1 MPRNAQE
8 PVSENGQAQ
17 SAEPVTASGSAVAT
31 PPSEAPLE
39 GSPNDNMVCA
49 APPKVAPTPKVP
61 KYTATIYGGQSAEF
75 PDGFSKAVL
84 ELKATLAKDVLMII
98 QASGSKF
105 ETLNDHLSTAILREC
120 HAKPDRREIAVL
132 LHSPGGYAP
141 DAYRIARM
149 LQTHCEG
156 FVAVIP
162 QYAKSAATLLSLGA
176 TDIIMSGHAELGPLD
191 AQLYDPGR
199 EEPISALDEVQS
211 LERLHAFSLEAI
223 DRTMMLLLGRTGKKI
238 EPLLPQIL
246 KYVAD
251 MTRPLFEKIDTVHYN
266 QMSRALKVA
275 EEYAIRLLENQYPA
289 DKASQIARKLVHGYP
304 EHGFIIDIDEANSI
318 GLDVQAAVPDVEAI
332 MDRIRPFLGRLTA
345 IGYLKETGSA

>member
-1 MPRNAQE
+1 MG
-8 PVSENGQAQ
+8 ENGQPKCPPT
-17 SAEPVTASGSAVAT
+17 EASEVAVAQPAEVPSAL
-31 PPSEAPLE
+31 PPN
-39 GSPNDNMVCA
+39 NDTVCA
-49 APPKVAPTPKVP
+49 TPAKIAQAPKAP

-75 PDGFSKAVL
+75 PDQFSKAVL
-84 ELKATLAKDVLMII
+84 DLKAALAKDVLMII
-98 QASGSKF
+98 QASGGKF
-105 ETLNDHLSTAILREC
+105 ETLNDQLSAAILRAC
-120 HAKPDRREIAVL
+120 HAKPERKEIAVL

-149 LQTHCEG
+149 LQTHCDG

-162 QYAKSAATLLSLGA
+162 KYAKSAATLLSLGA

-275 EEYAIRLLENQYPA
+275 EEYAIRLLENRYPA
-289 DKASQIARKLVHGYP
+289 DKANQIARKLVHGYP
-304 EHGFIIDIDEANSI
+304 EHGFIIDIDEATSI
-318 GLDVQAAVPDVEAI
+318 GLDVQAAEPEVEAI
-332 MDRIRPFLGRLTA
+332 MDRIRPFLGRVTS